1 VRPRRPSALVVGAV
15 APTCDTVSAAAWALA
30 WTGFTRGTLA
40 VGCGFRGP
48 CARPDAAA
56 TAGALR
62 PAGWSPEAGQ
72 WAVSGRATG
81 AGASAGAAVRRS
93 REDRVAQLDLLAAE
107 AADAAE
113 AEAAAATDS
122 KVRHPVRRLRAQA
135 RGIATRLGLHLC
147 SVGRLEE
154 SVPQADIFDR
164 FLHC

>member
-1 VRPRRPSALVVGAV
+1 M

-56 TAGALR
+56 AAGALR
-62 PAGWSPEAGQ
+62 LAGWSPEAGQ

-81 AGASAGAAVRRS
+81 AGASAGAAVRRT

-113 AEAAAATDS
+113 SAAVDAAAAADAADAAATDS
-122 KVRHPVRRLRAQA
+122 KVRQCRH
-135 RGIATRLGLHLC
+135 
-147 SVGRLEE
+147 
-154 SVPQADIFDR
+154 ADSELKVWSLFR
-164 FLHC
+164 VKTG